1 MKKVN
6 VGLIGFG
13 TIGSGVVKVLQERK
27 SLLKDLTGVDIELK
41 YVCDKDLSSD
51 RGVRVGR
58 RLLIT
63 DVDKILKDP
72 DIDIVVELIGGIHP
86 AKEIILSALKKGK
99 DVVTANKALLAREG
113 DIIFD
118 SAGKFKREVRF
129 EASVGGGI
137 PIIKALRE
145 GLVSNKI
152 SEIYGIINGTC
163 NYILS
168 RMSDERCDYKVALKA
183 AQKMGVAEADPKL
196 DVSGADSAHKLI
208 LLAGLSFGV
217 FAKPEQVYCEGIL
230 DIEPRDIAYAKE
242 MGYAIKLLAIT
253 KRSRGEIELRVHP
266 TLVPDWHLLAD
277 VKGVYNAIYVKGDLV
292 GETLFYGEGAGKF
305 PTASAV
311 VSDIVDLAG
320 CHARGSGHP
329 VMDSCFPPSGTS
341 RRNDIVL
348 KIKKIGDIKT
358 KYYIRFSALDKPGVL
373 AKISGILGKNDIS
386 IANVTQKEERVAGA
400 APVVVMT
407 HEATESKMRNALRL
421 IDRLP
426 AIKRKSVAIRIESLL
441 GGPAK

>member
-1 MKKVN
+1 MKKVT

-27 SLLKDLTGVDIELK
+27 SLLKDSTGVDIELK
-41 YVCDKDLSSD
+41 YICDKDLASD
-51 RGVRVGR
+51 RGVKADK
-58 RLLIT
+58 RLLT
-63 DVDKILKDP
+63 DNTDKVLKDP
-72 DIDIVVELIGGIHP
+72 SVDIIVELIGGIHP
-86 AKEIILSALKKGK
+86 AREIIISALKNGK

-113 DIIFD
+113 AAIFD
-118 SAGKFKREVRF
+118 IAGKFKREVRF

-137 PIIKALRE
+137 PIIKSLRE
-145 GLVSNKI
+145 GFVANKI
-152 SEIYGIINGTC
+152 SEVYGIINGTC
-163 NYILS
+163 NYVLS
-168 RMSDERCDYKVALKA
+168 RMSDEGCAYKAALKA
-183 AQKMGVAEADPKL
+183 AQRMGVAETDPKL
-196 DVSGADSAHKLI
+196 DVSGADSTHKLI

-253 KRSRGEIELRVHP
+253 KRSQGEIELRVHP
-266 TLVPDWHLLAD
+266 TMVPDWHLLAD

-292 GETLFYGEGAGKF
+292 GETFFYGEGAGKF

-311 VSDIVDLAG
+311 VSDIADLAR

-329 VMDSCFPPSGTS
+329 VMDSCF

-373 AKISGILGKNDIS
+373 AKISGILGKSGIS

-400 APVVVMT
+400 APILMMT
-407 HEATESKMRNALRL
+407 HEASESKMRAALRL

-426 AIKRKSVAIRIESLL
+426 VIKRKSVAIRVESLL
-441 GGPAK
+441 GGPAI